1 MRARERRV
9 RREPAED
16 DAFGTGVAQHL
27 VGPAPQRNPVPEVVR
42 ELEAVRHDADDG
54 VHGLAEPQ
62 LASDDVSRAGEA
74 PLPDVVADDDDG
86 GGAGRQVG
94 VDDDPADE
102 RRHPRNPEPG
112 GRDLGD
118 RHEFDRSVGRDHVAP
133 DRLEGADIIDRL
145 QAGAPTLDVLPRR
158 VPPLTGLAVPH
169 LDGDDP
175 VALFERKRSPQEDVE
190 RGEHDRRDA
199 DRHGHRQPADQRQP
213 PVADEQAEPEPDI
226 EPRRGEPGQAAL
238 VAQRF
243 ERLDAAAGGG
253 PGESRSV
260 VRRVALPTELVFSEG
275 EVSGKLA
282 LQVMVGPPAAERAPD
297 PPCPLPKRG
306 KNPGGRH
313 AGSSKSVCMTDTI

>member
-1 MRARERRV
+1 MFAQGGSSSNTSARLDSDQSRPNSPGSKSPVNANVYGTTRAPVALGRRPSFALRATEGRREDPERRHLRVRARERRV

-27 VGPAPQRNPVPEVVR
+27 VGPGLQGNPVPEVER

-145 QAGAPTLDVLPRR
+145 QAAAPTLDVLPRR
-158 VPPLTGLAVPH
+158 VPPLDRPRGP
-169 LDGDDP
+169 
-175 VALFERKRSPQEDVE
+175 RS
-190 RGEHDRRDA
+190 GWRRSG
-199 DRHGHRQPADQRQP
+199 RPLR
-213 PVADEQAEPEPDI
+213 AE
-226 EPRRGEPGQAAL
+226 
-238 VAQRF
+238 
-243 ERLDAAAGGG
+243 
-253 PGESRSV
+253 
-260 VRRVALPTELVFSEG
+260 
-275 EVSGKLA
+275 
-282 LQVMVGPPAAERAPD
+282 
-297 PPCPLPKRG
+297 
-306 KNPGGRH
+306 
-313 AGSSKSVCMTDTI
+313 AGST